1 MEANIGIGIYGEEGM
16 SAVQASDF
24 SIGEFKFLRRLLF
37 IHGRVNLY
45 RISHMILY
53 FFFKNFVFTLNQFY
67 FAFFSLASG
76 QTFVDDWYITCYNLI
91 FTALPLCISAITD
104 SDIDLKESKSN
115 KKNFALLYKENR
127 DTHRIFSF
135 FGFVRATSK
144 GMLMSI
150 IIFITC
156 SFNEILNIKGH
167 YGSIWYLSLKNYI
180 CVLVLVSLNLLISN
194 NFLAYLLPLS
204 IGITTFLLFIIFLVL
219 NHYGFLFQFNSK
231 ASIFPSLSSPL
242 TYFTVI
248 FISSLGFIFDYTYK
262 LVNILIT
269 RRLSYWLLI
278 NRATKTKKNSFDVS
292 RVQSFKPYRKATAA
306 QKRYSVPFK
315 EVSRNFLL
323 QKAPSFLDRINKE
336 NIKNELEFKF
346 QEKEIIKQ

>member
-1 MEANIGIGIYGEEGM
+1 
-16 SAVQASDF
+16 
-24 SIGEFKFLRRLLF
+24 
-37 IHGRVNLY
+37 
-45 RISHMILY
+45 
-53 FFFKNFVFTLNQFY
+53 
-67 FAFFSLASG
+67 LASG
-76 QTFVDDWYITCYNLI
+76 QTFVDDWYITCYNLV

-104 SDIDLKESKSN
+104 SDIDLKESKAN

-336 NIKNELEFKF
+336 NNKNELEFKF